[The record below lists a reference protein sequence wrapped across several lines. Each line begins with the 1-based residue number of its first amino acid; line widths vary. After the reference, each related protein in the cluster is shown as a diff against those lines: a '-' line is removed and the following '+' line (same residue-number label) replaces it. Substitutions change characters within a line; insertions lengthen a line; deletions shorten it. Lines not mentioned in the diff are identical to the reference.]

1 MCKKRLF
8 QHIVLLLLAANA
20 PFVAISQTTLTFSG
34 HDNLDNWVQLHHVTI
49 TNLTRNW
56 SNTIYYPD
64 TSYTMFGVGIAE
76 QTSRSSRLAVSQ
88 NVPNPFYGTTSVT
101 VSLPSSN
108 TVLMDVLDLNGRV
121 IANTRRKLSPGAH
134 IFHIDLQK
142 PQTYILKVSAGQ
154 DKAVIKMMNMG
165 GTSTNNIRYSG
176 EGITTSINPKSSTD
190 CLDYPFE
197 SGDRMMYIGYIMDD
211 SLYISSD
218 TIEQIQAGDEFIRL
232 LFPLWIPSWE
242 PRHYVDTTPLFIPD
256 GIECNNSC
264 FAVKT
269 IHINEY
275 EPGEI
280 VNDVND
286 IRYVRLKMEHS
297 YIGDLYIRLT
307 CPNGQYATILRKRG
321 QQSTSGCLSQ
331 ILAGDFVWQDASA
344 LGSASFGWY
353 NKTDVSS
360 YCDPALNPQG
370 EGWNYCWSSDTISGY
385 QYACGNGFVYN
396 NCNHVQTNNP
406 YYGISS
412 QNVDSSNMANMTHI
426 YRPDVPFS
434 SLIGCPLN
442 GDWSIEILDGWA
454 GDNGYLYESELV
466 LKEDTVYHY
475 RPTYYATPSVS
486 TLGIIPNNGHSVIS
500 QGNVTEDG
508 GLPVSERGFCWS
520 TSQQPTIDG
529 HHVDGGQGT
538 GAFTAVIT
546 NLVGNTRY
554 YLRAYAINDI
564 GITYGQQVSFL
575 FSSDTA
581 CQTPAVDIDGNVY
594 SVVKIG
600 NQCWMRENLKV
611 THFPD
616 STTIPEFTTSIPYS
630 WSPGRCTLRDVD
642 IFGYHY
648 TWPAAKYGA
657 AIEDSIMVQGICP
670 NGWHLPSKSEWDI
683 MFQFVQSQP
692 QYQCN
697 GTPAKIAKAL
707 ASSQYWMYAPETCA
721 IGNLPVLNNA
731 TGFSILPAGEIGLTN
746 NTCTYFWSSS
756 YTGLSANGVYYKTP
770 VVELFYGDSSPKYY
784 SGSHNSV
791 YSIRCV
797 RDN

>member
-1 MCKKRLF
+1 MCKKRFF

-20 PFVAISQTTLTFSG
+20 PFMAISQTTLTFSG

-76 QTSRSSRLAVSQ
+76 QTSRSSQLAVSQ

-108 TVLMDVLDLNGRV
+108 TVLMDILDLNGRV

-165 GTSTNNIRYSG
+165 GTSTNNIRYGG

-197 SGDRMMYIGYIMDD
+197 SGDRMIYIGYIMDD

-370 EGWNYCWSSDTISGY
+370 EGWNYCWHNEKKAEANEAIYKAQSW
-385 QYACGNGFVYN
+385 FER
-396 NCNHVQTNNP
+396 
-406 YYGISS
+406 
-412 QNVDSSNMANMTHI
+412 DSFQLA
-426 YRPDVPFS
+426 
-434 SLIGCPLN
+434 
-442 GDWSIEILDGWA
+442 LDGREGEFA
-454 GDNGYLYESELV
+454 GFEEVAEEYSSTPAGNLACAYAGICYKNLGKNDEAIKYLKKFSADDNLVSPAIYGAIGDCFFESNNTKEAESYYKKAINSKNNMIAPLYTYRLAMLYFNDGKNDKAASLMES
-466 LKEDTVYHY
+466 LKEDY
-475 RPTYYATPSVS
+475 PQSNEA
-486 TLGIIPNNGHSVIS
+486 
-500 QGNVTEDG
+500 
-508 GLPVSERGFCWS
+508 
-520 TSQQPTIDG
+520 
-529 HHVDGGQGT
+529 
-538 GAFTAVIT
+538 
-546 NLVGNTRY
+546 
-554 YLRAYAINDI
+554 
-564 GITYGQQVSFL
+564 
-575 FSSDTA
+575 
-581 CQTPAVDIDGNVY
+581 
-594 SVVKIG
+594 
-600 NQCWMRENLKV
+600 
-611 THFPD
+611 
-616 STTIPEFTTSIPYS
+616 
-630 WSPGRCTLRDVD
+630 RDAD
-642 IFGYHY
+642 
-648 TWPAAKYGA
+648 KY
-657 AIEDSIMVQGICP
+657 IQY
-670 NGWHLPSKSEWDI
+670 
-683 MFQFVQSQP
+683 FQS
-692 QYQCN
+692 
-697 GTPAKIAKAL
+697 
-707 ASSQYWMYAPETCA
+707 
-721 IGNLPVLNNA
+721 LN
-731 TGFSILPAGEIGLTN
+731 
-746 NTCTYFWSSS
+746 
-756 YTGLSANGVYYKTP
+756 K
-770 VVELFYGDSSPKYY
+770 
-784 SGSHNSV
+784 
-791 YSIRCV
+791 
-797 RDN
+797 